1 MIAGRAATA
10 GGSLAA
16 GKHVKNST
24 FLQYILIYTQ
34 TYLHNTQYTA
44 RTAAVGGTTA
54 VVASSAGTSST
65 TGSTVAASSSAVA
78 GRVAGAA
85 TTGSIVSSRVGSLT
99 VTTAAVGGAAAELG
113 STSAESAAGISAI
126 ADAAT
131 TIDAGL
137 LGDATTTELVN
148 GVASSSESITAFG
161 GEVADS
167 LAVAAGGVGEAWLVS
182 GGLAAIASEAAFALF
197 ALFLLLKAG
206 GSGSASEVVKSEDK
220 SESIIADT
228 DKTLESEEV
237 IVDALETSTEEKATE
252 TLLEESE
259 SELTEIV
266 K

>member
-1 MIAGRAATA
+1 M
-10 GGSLAA
+10 LA
-16 GKHVKNST
+16 
-24 FLQYILIYTQ
+24 IYTHL
-34 TYLHNTQYTA
+34 YSNISTQYTNTV

-78 GRVAGAA
+78 GRVATGAA

-99 VTTAAVGGAAAELG
+99 ATTAAVGGVAAEFG

-148 GVASSSESITAFG
+148 GVASSSESIAGFG
-161 GEVADS
+161 GEVVDS

-228 DKTLESEEV
+228 DKETLESEEV

>member
-1 MIAGRAATA
+1 MSSVLTTC
-10 GGSLAA
+10 LQCTHLL
-16 GKHVKNST
+16 KHN
-24 FLQYILIYTQ
+24 I
-34 TYLHNTQYTA
+34 NTIQNTA

-78 GRVAGAA
+78 GRVATGAA

-99 VTTAAVGGAAAELG
+99 ATTAAVGGAAAELG

-148 GVASSSESITAFG
+148 GMASSSESIAGIG
-161 GEVADS
+161 GEVVDS
-167 LAVAAGGVGEAWLVS
+167 LAVAAGGVGEGVLSFLPGWLVS

-206 GSGSASEVVKSEDK
+206 GSSASEVVKLKDK

-228 DKTLESEEV
+228 DKETLESEEV
-237 IVDALETSTEEKATE
+237 IVDALGTSTEEKAME

-259 SELTEIV
+259 SELTEVV

>member
-1 MIAGRAATA
+1 M
-10 GGSLAA
+10 
-16 GKHVKNST
+16 
-24 FLQYILIYTQ
+24 
-34 TYLHNTQYTA
+34 
-44 RTAAVGGTTA
+44 
-54 VVASSAGTSST
+54 
-65 TGSTVAASSSAVA
+65 AASSSAVA
-78 GRVAGAA
+78 GRVATGAA

-99 VTTAAVGGAAAELG
+99 ATTAAVGGVAAEFG

-167 LAVAAGGVGEAWLVS
+167 LAVAAGGVGEGVLSFLPAWLVS

-206 GSGSASEVVKSEDK
+206 GSGVVKSEDR
-220 SESIIADT
+220 SESISADT
-228 DKTLESEEV
+228 DKETLESEEV
-237 IVDALETSTEEKATE
+237 IVDALETSSEEKATK

-259 SELTEIV
+259 SELTEVV

>member
-1 MIAGRAATA
+1 M
-10 GGSLAA
+10 LA
-16 GKHVKNST
+16 
-24 FLQYILIYTQ
+24 IYTHL
-34 TYLHNTQYTA
+34 YSNISTQYTNTV

-65 TGSTVAASSSAVA
+65 TGSTVAASSSAAA

-167 LAVAAGGVGEAWLVS
+167 LAVAAGGVGEGVLSFLPAWLVS

-206 GSGSASEVVKSEDK
+206 SSGSASEVVKSEDK

-228 DKTLESEEV
+228 DKETLESEEV